1 MKIMGLDCSSTS
13 SGWCVFDG
21 EQLIDY
27 GCIKV
32 KGEWNDRIIAQ
43 VPEFI
48 KAIEKYKPDKFIMED
63 VPLKKNG
70 GMKTLVILGA
80 VHGMILTI
88 ASSFDIPIEFVSPS
102 KWRADISLFDGTKE
116 GKERDVLKK
125 YSIEKANKLFGIELL
140 WVSPSSKF
148 NEDDIAD
155 AILVAYSQIKKKKR
169 CLSKSKSQ

>member
-13 SGWCVFDG
+13 SGWCCFDNNN
-21 EQLIDY
+21 LIDY
-27 GCIKV
+27 GCIKAT
-32 KGEWNDRIIAQ
+32 GEWNDRIIAQ
-43 VPEFI
+43 VPELVKII
-48 KAIEKYKPDKFIMED
+48 KKHHPDKIVMED

-80 VHGMILTI
+80 VHGMVLSI
-88 ASSFDIPIEFVSPS
+88 ASSFKIPIEFVSPS

-125 YSIEKANKLFGIELL
+125 HSVEKANELFGLELL

-155 AILVAYSQIKKKKR
+155 SILVAYSQIKKNKH

>member
-27 GCIKV
+27 GCIKAT
-32 KGEWNDRIIAQ
+32 GEWNDRIIAQ

-48 KAIEKYKPDKFIMED
+48 KVIEKYKPDKFIMED

-88 ASSFDIPIEFVSPS
+88 ASSFNIPIEFVSPTGWRS
-102 KWRADISLFDGTKE
+102 KAGLFDGTTE
-116 GKERDVLKK
+116 GKKRAVLKQK
-125 YSIEKANKLFGIELL
+125 AVERVNKEFELELKWKGPFSIYS
-140 WVSPSSKF
+140 
-148 NEDDIAD
+148 EDDIAE
-155 AILVAYSQIKKKKR
+155 AILICATMSGI
-169 CLSKSKSQ
+169 L

>member
-48 KAIEKYKPDKFIMED
+48 KVIEKYKPDKFIMED

-88 ASSFDIPIEFVSPS
+88 ASIFGIPIEFVSPTRWRS
-102 KWRADISLFDGTKE
+102 KAGLFDGTTE
-116 GKERDVLKK
+116 GKKRAVLKQK
-125 YSIEKANKLFGIELL
+125 AVKRVNKEFGLELKWKGPFSIYS
-140 WVSPSSKF
+140 
-148 NEDDIAD
+148 EDDIAE
-155 AILVAYSQIKKKKR
+155 AILICATMSGI
-169 CLSKSKSQ
+169 L